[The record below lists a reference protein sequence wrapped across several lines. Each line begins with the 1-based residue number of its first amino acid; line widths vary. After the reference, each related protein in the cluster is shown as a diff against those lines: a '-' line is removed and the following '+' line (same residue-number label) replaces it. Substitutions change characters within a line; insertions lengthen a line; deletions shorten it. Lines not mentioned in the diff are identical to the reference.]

1 MRAVSA
7 ARGRG
12 GSARAGAA
20 FRRRAAAEDGFSLPE
35 LLVVLVILG
44 VVLGALT
51 TLFVSAS
58 TAQLDMSNRFE
69 AQENAR
75 VALDR
80 LRREIHC
87 ASDVKNMSGGT
98 LAAGSHP
105 GITVRLG
112 PYCVTGS
119 GDVAWCTRASSTP
132 NAWAL
137 YRFAPATTDCTT
149 AGGTLWADYLV
160 KPSGQ
165 VFSFA
170 LPAAGHLTAIGV
182 DLPVDLKPADLAQ
195 RYTLRDDIV
204 LRNTPRS

>member
-7 ARGRG
+7 AHGCKG
-12 GSARAGAA
+12 LTRAGAA
-20 FRRRAAAEDGFSLPE
+20 LRRRAAREEGFSLTE
-35 LLVVLVILG
+35 MLVVLVILG
-44 VVLGALT
+44 VVLGGLT

-58 TAQLDMSNRFE
+58 TAQLDMSNRFQ
-69 AQENAR
+69 AQEHAR

-87 ASDVKNMSGGT
+87 ASDVKNMSGAT
-98 LAAGSHP
+98 LAAGSHA
-105 GITVRLG
+105 GITVTLG
-112 PYCVTGS
+112 SYCVTGS
-119 GDVAWCTRASSTP
+119 GDVTWCTRASSTP

-137 YRFAPATTDCTT
+137 YRITPASPTCT
-149 AGGTLWADYLV
+149 GGTLWADYLV

-165 VFSFA
+165 VFSYA
-170 LPAAGHLTAIGV
+170 VPAAGHLTAIGV

-204 LRNTPRS
+204 LRNATRS

>member
-1 MRAVSA
+1 MRAVPA
-7 ARGRG
+7 ARGRRG
-12 GSARAGAA
+12 LTRAGAA
-20 FRRRAAAEDGFSLPE
+20 VGRRAAPEDGFSLVE

-69 AQENAR
+69 AQQNGR
-75 VALDR
+75 LALDK

-87 ASDVKNMSGGT
+87 ASVVKNMSGGT
-98 LAAGSHP
+98 LTAGSYA
-105 GITVRLG
+105 GIRVTLG
-112 PYCVTGS
+112 SYCLTGS
-119 GDVAWCTRASSTP
+119 GEVTWCTRASSTP

-137 YRFAPATTDCTT
+137 YRITPASTTCT
-149 AGGTLWADYLV
+149 GGTLWADYLV

-165 VFSFA
+165 VFSYA

>member
-1 MRAVSA
+1 LT
-7 ARGRG
+7 
-12 GSARAGAA
+12 RAGAA
-20 FRRRAAAEDGFSLPE
+20 FGHRAAREEGFSLVE

-69 AQENAR
+69 AQQNGR
-75 VALDR
+75 LALDK

-87 ASDVKNMSGGT
+87 ASVVNDMSGAPLT
-98 LAAGSHP
+98 AGSHT
-105 GITVRLG
+105 GITVTLG
-112 PYCVTGS
+112 SYCLTGS
-119 GDVAWCTRASSTP
+119 GGVTWCTRASSTP

-137 YRFAPATTDCTT
+137 YRFAPATTDCTS

-160 KPSGQ
+160 KPK
-165 VFSFA
+165 VFSYA
-170 LPAAGHLTAIGV
+170 VPDPNAHDLTAIGV

-204 LRNTPRS
+204 LRNSTR

>member
-7 ARGRG
+7 AHGRTRLT
-12 GSARAGAA
+12 RAGAA
-20 FRRRAAAEDGFSLPE
+20 CRRVAAAEDGFSLVE

-51 TLFVSAS
+51 TMFVSAS

-69 AQENAR
+69 AQENGR
-75 VALDR
+75 LALDK

-87 ASDVKNMSGGT
+87 ASNVKNMSGAPLT
-98 LAAGSHP
+98 AGSYA
-105 GITVRLG
+105 GITVTLG
-112 PYCVTGS
+112 SYCLTGS
-119 GDVAWCTRASSTP
+119 GDVTWCTRASVKP
-132 NAWAL
+132 GAWAL
-137 YRFAPATTDCTT
+137 YRITPASATC

-165 VFSFA
+165 VFSYTA
-170 LPAAGHLTAIGV
+170 PAVGHLTAIGV

-204 LRNTPRS
+204 LRNATRS